1 MKKSILTLAAV
12 AMAAAASAQTAF
24 TLTYDN
30 GKQYSF
36 PIDAEITLTNN
47 KVWTPDTV
55 VKTVYVRDTVYLDN
69 NKMSV
74 DALKKAAA
82 FANSKI
88 GKNTALYAF
97 DSDKDFSLYAS
108 YYEVATKQDTTGWS
122 ADDKA
127 SWETAL
133 TQLRK
138 VSTAWN
144 YYNKGLVNPLTT
156 GKYLFLGQG
165 GATNPF
171 AFYLNYTTGSCYNK
185 YIKGNGSG
193 YVAYAKQGVSINDT
207 TVFTKAFTKVGGV
220 PCFAG
225 SATVD
230 VYVLYNAESDCYTPV
245 YTSTSENGMLAEQWK
260 GSSAN
265 NYATLE
271 DALKNLGPNGG
282 NMADR
287 YWVPADI
294 DLDGARTQI
303 VSSSKTFPDLSAYT
317 NVKQIF
323 SAEDAAAA
331 KLTNPGVTIN
341 TETTPISFT
350 KDGEAC
356 EFSGIVVFTATDSK
370 GNKNVYSLSKSQF
383 GSYTMYSWPLAE

>member
-12 AMAAAASAQTAF
+12 AMTAAASAQTAF

-69 NKMSV
+69 SKISI
-74 DALKKAAA
+74 DALKQAAA
-82 FANSKI
+82 FANSKL
-88 GKNTALYAF
+88 GARTAIYTF

-108 YYEVATKQDTTGWS
+108 YYEAAAKKDTTGWS

-138 VSTAWN
+138 VNTAWN
-144 YYNKGLVNPLTT
+144 CYNKGLVNPLTT

-165 GATNPF
+165 GAYNPF

-185 YIKGNGSG
+185 YVQANASG
-193 YVAYAKQGVSINDT
+193 YVAYAKKGVSVSDT
-207 TVFTKAFTKVGGV
+207 TVFTKAFTNVGRT
-220 PCFAG
+220 PCFGG

-230 VYVLYNAESDCYTPV
+230 VYVLYNAVADRYTPV
-245 YTSTSENGMLAEQWK
+245 YTASVNGMLIEQWK

-265 NYATLE
+265 NYVTLD
-271 DALKNLGPNGG
+271 DAISHLGPNSG

-287 YWVPADI
+287 YWVPANI
-294 DLDGARTQI
+294 DLDGDRNMI
-303 VSSSKTFPDLSAYT
+303 LNNSSNAPDLSAYT
-317 NVKQIF
+317 NVKQIY
-323 SAEDAAAA
+323 SAEDPSGA
-331 KLTNPGVTIN
+331 KLSTPGVTIN
-341 TETTPISFT
+341 TATTPMTFT
-350 KDGEAC
+350 KNGEAC
-356 EFSGIVVFTATDSK
+356 EFSGVVVFTANDSK
-370 GNKNVYSLSKSQF
+370 GGSNVYLMSKTTSGKYSL
-383 GSYTMYSWPLAE
+383 YSWPLAE

>member
-69 NKMSV
+69 SKMSV
-74 DALKKAAA
+74 DALKKAAV
-82 FANSKI
+82 FANSKL
-88 GKNTALYAF
+88 GARTAIYAF

-138 VSTAWN
+138 VSTAWDC
-144 YYNKGLVNPLTT
+144 YNKGLVNPLTT
-156 GKYLFLGQG
+156 GKYLFIGQG
-165 GATNPF
+165 GAYNSF

-185 YIKGNGSG
+185 YIQANGSG
-193 YVAYAKQGVSINDT
+193 YVAYAKQGVSVNDT
-207 TVFTKAFTKVGGV
+207 TVFTKAFTTVGGA
-220 PCFAG
+220 PCFGGA
-225 SATVD
+225 ATVD
-230 VYVLYNAESDCYTPV
+230 VYVLYNAVSDCYTPV
-245 YTSTSENGMLAEQWK
+245 YTASVNGMLVEQWK

-265 NYATLE
+265 NYKTLDE
-271 DALKNLGPNGG
+271 ALSHLGPNGG
-282 NMADR
+282 NRADR

-303 VSSSKTFPDLSAYT
+303 CSSSSNAPDLSAYT
-317 NVKQIF
+317 NVKQLY
-323 SAEDAAAA
+323 SAESTSAD
-331 KLTNPGVTIN
+331 KLSAPGVTIN
-341 TETTPISFT
+341 TATTPMTFT

-356 EFSGIVVFTATDSK
+356 EFSGVVVFTATDSK
-370 GNKNVYSLSKSQF
+370 GASNVYFLSKSQF

>member
-1 MKKSILTLAAV
+1 MKKTILSIAAV

-55 VKTVYVRDTVYLDN
+55 VKTVYVRDTVFVDN
-69 NKMSV
+69 SKMSI
-74 DALKKAAA
+74 DAFKQAAA
-82 FANSKI
+82 YANSKL
-88 GKNTALYAF
+88 GKNTALYSF

-108 YYEVATKQDTTGWS
+108 YYEAAAKKDTTGWS

-156 GKYLFLGQG
+156 GKYLFIGQG
-165 GATNPF
+165 GAYNSF

-193 YVAYAKQGVSINDT
+193 YVAYAKKGVSVNDT
-207 TVFTKAFTKVGGV
+207 TVFTKAFTKIGSY
-220 PCFAG
+220 PCFGG
-225 SATVD
+225 SSTVD
-230 VYVLYNAESDCYTPV
+230 VYVFYNAESDCYTPV
-245 YTSTSENGMLAEQWK
+245 YTASVNGMLVEQWK
-260 GSSAN
+260 GSTAN
-265 NYATLE
+265 NYKTLD
-271 DALKNLGPNGG
+271 DALSHLGPNTG

-294 DLDGARTQI
+294 DLDGARSVI
-303 VSSSKTFPDLSAYT
+303 LNSSSNAPDLSAYT
-317 NVKQIF
+317 NVKQLY
-323 SAEDAAAA
+323 SAEGTSGD
-331 KLTNPGVTIN
+331 KLSAPGVTIN
-341 TETTPISFT
+341 TATTPMTFT
-350 KDGEAC
+350 KGGEAC
-356 EFSGIVVFTATDSK
+356 DFSGVVVFTATDSK
-370 GNKNVYSLSKSQF
+370 GASNVYFLSKSQF